1 MSRPQSGNG
10 YSIFHETMADMTFP
24 ELVQAAADRA
34 VVLWGLGVIEQ
45 HGPHLPLGTDVYMPS
60 ALLRQVRHLL
70 GARNINSVI
79 MPPFYWGVNHVTGL
93 FPGSFEVRPQI
104 MIELMI
110 DLIKSLR
117 KDNFSTL
124 FCVSGHGDA
133 LHNRTLLDGLR
144 RGAAE
149 SGVKGYFVGGPAFFK
164 RLGFDPADPCLLPT
178 AAEAEGKSA
187 YFDVHAGAV
196 ETSPMWALYPEL
208 VRTELLPMLR
218 PTQFDAGDM
227 AEWRK
232 GRGEALRKTPDGY
245 LGDPAASDPETGA
258 RMMAEH
264 AAIVAGAI
272 ADKVRGADR
281 D

>member
-1 MSRPQSGNG
+1 
-10 YSIFHETMADMTFP
+10 
-24 ELVQAAADRA
+24 
-34 VVLWGLGVIEQ
+34 
-45 HGPHLPLGTDVYMPS
+45 
-60 ALLRQVRHLL
+60 
-70 GARNINSVI
+70 
-79 MPPFYWGVNHVTGL
+79 
-93 FPGSFEVRPQI
+93 
-104 MIELMI
+104 
-110 DLIKSLR
+110 
-117 KDNFSTL
+117 L

-149 SGVKGYFVGGPAFFK
+149 SHIKGYFVGVPTFFK
-164 RLGFDPADPCLLPT
+164 RIGFDPADPCLLPT
-178 AAEAEGKSA
+178 AEVETKST
-187 YFDVHAGAV
+187 YFDVHAGAI

-208 VRTELLPMLR
+208 VRTEVLPKLR

-245 LGDPAASDPETGA
+245 LGDPAASDPEMGK

-264 AAIVAGAI
+264 AAIVADAI
-272 ADKVRGADR
+272 ASKVAGAGR